1 MRSYRLVIL
10 FMVLVIANA
19 RVEAQT
25 QREEAVASTVDAT
38 LIGRQV
44 ANEVIRDY
52 VNEMRS
58 IAVYE
63 ACGHKDL
70 AAPLRDKFK
79 PDWRRLAERTH
90 QIKAG
95 QIATILLYA
104 NDLQLWE
111 CRDGEPD
118 EWIQRCRARLAR
130 CRSTRQS
137 LLRAG
142 EATEIL
148 AVTRAREKL
157 ALARSGHGLVSS
169 NGGAT
174 EGHATLSRST
184 CTMQCRHSPL
194 VRKLI
199 LALHLV
205 TTAGMGAPG
214 APK

>member
-79 PDWRRLAERTH
+79 PDWRGLAERTH
-90 QIKAG
+90 QIKAD

-142 EATEIL
+142 EATKVL

-157 ALARSGHGLVSS
+157 PWRAAIAQRLAGSQAMEEQRKAAQTFVEIDDARCRSYGDPRSQAYARCIVALPAR
-169 NGGAT
+169 
-174 EGHATLSRST
+174 RSE
-184 CTMQCRHSPL
+184 
-194 VRKLI
+194 I
-199 LALHLV
+199 I
-205 TTAGMGAPG
+205 
-214 APK
+214 

>member
-90 QIKAG
+90 QIKAH
-95 QIATILLYA
+95 QITTILLYA

-157 ALARSGHGLVSS
+157 PWRAAIATDCRRSS

-174 EGHATLSRST
+174 EGRANICRDRR
-184 CTMQCRHSPL
+184 CTMQIVWRSAFASL
-194 VRKLI
+194 RRRR
-199 LALHLV
+199 AS
-205 TTAGMGAPG
+205 
-214 APK
+214 